1 MRGRC
6 FKAGLGVLVIGLG
19 ERVIELG
26 GRYIGPDGEVIL
38 AVGVRLAHLEGGRWL
53 AGRAGR
59 EKLFLGFAGDNSAGF
74 AWTETLQDA
83 CQCLRVRLNLLI
95 KLLMQHLIK

>member
-6 FKAGLGVLVIGLG
+6 FKAGLGVLVMGLGGRVRGLG
-19 ERVIELG
+19 E
-26 GRYIGPDGEVIL
+26 RYIGPDGAVIL

-59 EKLFLGFAGDNSAGF
+59 EKL
-74 AWTETLQDA
+74 
-83 CQCLRVRLNLLI
+83 LLV
-95 KLLMQHLIK
+95 